1 MSTEL
6 KDAEVM
12 VHDSAG
18 NVFVDLGLPSTPKD
32 LLKVAIAREITN
44 TLLKKKLT
52 QVDAA
57 KLIGIDQAKVSAL
70 MRGRLKGF
78 SVERLINILV
88 MLGRDVNINIPQ
100 VYKDEPGTIQVNAA

>member
-12 VHDSAG
+12 IHDSTG

-32 LLKVAIAREITN
+32 LLKVGIAREITN

-52 QVDAA
+52 QAEAA
-57 KLIGIDQAKVSAL
+57 KIIGVDQAKVSAL

-88 MLGRDVNINIPQ
+88 MLGRDVNISIPQ
-100 VYKDEPGTIQVNAA
+100 TYKDEPGVVQVKAA